1 LRQGARSSKNENVRT
16 RVSACGSVLGS
27 AGLLLVGCGG
37 DDGLSK
43 AQYISELNRM
53 CEDFSEREKKIG
65 DPQTVADLVEKGPRI
80 LEAFDEA
87 IRDKVRTIEAPDEIA
102 GEADRLVELA
112 DQQHN
117 VLRDLVDAANENDLA
132 RVGDL
137 AAMNAAVNAEA
148 ASVARELGAEACARG
163 G

>member
-1 LRQGARSSKNENVRT
+1 M
-16 RVSACGSVLGS
+16 CGS

-37 DDGLSK
+37 DEVLNK

-53 CEDFSEREKKIG
+53 CEDFSEREKEIG
-65 DPQTVADLVEKGPRI
+65 DPQTVADLVEKGPLI

-112 DQQHN
+112 DEQHD
-117 VLRDLVDAANENDLA
+117 VLRDLVDAANDNDLP
-132 RVGDL
+132 RVGEL
-137 AAMNAAVNAEA
+137 ATMNAAVNEEA
-148 ASVARELGAEACARG
+148 NSVARDLGAEACARG
-163 G
+163 A